1 MLNQIV
7 EALKKR
13 NDLAGWTVRHVRTRG
28 AQVYAVPRG
37 IESQRVVDGE
47 RYLIDVL
54 QNTSTADG
62 TAAMGSG
69 NASLLPGDDISHAI
83 DQATLVAGLVA
94 NPVHG
99 LPGRSIFPDVPL
111 CDPDLQKESSG
122 AMRDVMERM
131 RAAVSMHPDVRL
143 SAAECFGELR
153 DTHLI
158 NSRGIDAEQ
167 ESTQIDIEMVLHSH
181 KGDRESETFDELTR
195 RRVVDL
201 ELETAI
207 EDRVQCTLD
216 SLEAKTPASW
226 HGPVILRND
235 ALTIFMAGD
244 NLNSSVIQTL
254 ASAASK
260 YAGFSPWEV
269 GKSVFRGEILGDPL
283 TVWANRCLPFGS
295 ASDHFDAEGLPAQR
309 IELIRENKLVAFA
322 ASQRY
327 ADYLQIPA
335 TGTFGNT
342 ELPAGKTPAS
352 ELLTEPYIEIVQF
365 SWFNPD
371 PITGDFA
378 TEIRFGYLV
387 QNGVR
392 TPFRG
397 GQLVGNYMDALA
409 NVRWSAETGV
419 FGSYLGPHT
428 ARFNE
433 LKIAGDESK

>member
-13 NDLAGWTVRHVRTRG
+13 TDLAGWTVRHVRTRG
-28 AQVYAVPRG
+28 AQVYAVPQG

-54 QNTSTADG
+54 RNTFTAEG
-62 TAAMGSG
+62 TPAIGSG
-69 NASLLPGDDISHAI
+69 DASLLPGDEIGHAI

-94 NPVHG
+94 NPMHG
-99 LPGRSIFPDVPL
+99 LPGPSALPDVPL
-111 CDPDLQKESSG
+111 CDLDLQKDASRV
-122 AMRDVMERM
+122 MLDVMERM
-131 RAAVSMHPDVRL
+131 RAAAAKHPDVRL
-143 SAAECFGELR
+143 TAAECFGEVHN
-153 DTHLI
+153 THLV
-158 NSRGIDAEQ
+158 NSRGIDVEQ
-167 ESTQIDIEMVLHSH
+167 ESTQIDAEFVLHSQ
-181 KGDRESETFDELTR
+181 KGERESETFDAMTR

-207 EDRVQCTLD
+207 EDRVQHTLD
-216 SLEAKTPASW
+216 SLQAEAPASW
-226 HGPVILRND
+226 QGPVVLSKE

-244 NLNSSVIQTL
+244 NLNGSVIQTL
-254 ASAASK
+254 ASAESK
-260 YAGFSPWEV
+260 YAGLSPWEV
-269 GKSVFRGEILGDPL
+269 GKPVFRGEGKGDPL

-295 ASDHFDAEGLPAQR
+295 ASNRFDAEGLPAQR
-309 IELIRENKLVAFA
+309 IELIRDNEFVAFA

-335 TGTFGNT
+335 TGAFGNI
-342 ELPAGKTPAS
+342 ELPPGKTPTS
-352 ELLTEPYIEIVQF
+352 ELLAEPYIEIVQF

-371 PITGDFA
+371 TITGDFA

-387 QNGVR
+387 QNGLR
-392 TPFRG
+392 KPFKG

-409 NVRWSAETGV
+409 NVRWSAETGF

-428 ARFNE
+428 ARFNA
-433 LKIAGDESK
+433 LKIAGGKE